1 MIHRFK
7 NGISRNDI
15 DRLHPIIRLSGL
27 NAEHIYLAANSRNEW
42 TAVPLSSIVF

>member
-7 NGISRNDI
+7 NEKTFPNDT

-27 NAEHIYLAANSRNEW
+27 NAEHIYLAANSRNE
-42 TAVPLSSIVF
+42 